1 MNINNFKAAEFTP
14 TWLKDIFDK
23 QQKLLDKYKDIEK
36 MPALPVSIHTHEGQK
51 WIKDFLWRVTEELGE
66 SYEAQLQIQVQDQA
80 YDADVFM
87 DIDQH
92 QKLVAQ
98 YEVHQIEELIDALHF
113 IVELIIIVG
122 KDWQWARDLLND
134 NDEKRVLGLSK
145 DISQDYWE
153 VAYWLGMVGNT
164 LKNKPWKQ
172 TQMQT
177 DDKKFYRNLGYAFVS
192 LFNCLAE
199 LGYDEREVF
208 SFYDR
213 KNQVNTFRQRSK
225 Y

>member
-1 MNINNFKAAEFTP
+1 MNINNFEAAEFTP
-14 TWLKDIFDK
+14 KWLDHIFEK

-36 MPALPVSIHTHEGQK
+36 MPALPVSVHTHEGQK

-66 SYEAQLQIQVQDQA
+66 SYEAALQLQDLRLEYKASVKFSIEK
-80 YDADVFM
+80 YS
-87 DIDQH
+87 
-92 QKLVAQ
+92 KLSEQ
-98 YEVHQIEELIDALHF
+98 YETHQIEELIDALHF
-113 IVELIIIVG
+113 IVELVIIVG
-122 KDWQWARDLLND
+122 KDAQWARDLLND
-134 NDEKRVLGLSK
+134 NNEKRILGLSD
-145 DISQDYWE
+145 DISKDYWE

-172 TQMQT
+172 TEMQT
-177 DDKKFYRNLGYAFVS
+177 DDKKFYRNLGYAFVA

-199 LGYDEREVF
+199 LGYDEPEVF

-213 KNQVNTFRQRSK
+213 KNQVNEFRQRSK

>member
-14 TWLKDIFDK
+14 TWLEDIFDK
-23 QQKLLDKYKDIEK
+23 QENLLGKYKDIEK

-66 SYEAQLQIQVQDQA
+66 SYEAQLQLNDLVAEYNSSNTISSDEFVTKQDQ
-80 YDADVFM
+80 
-87 DIDQH
+87 
-92 QKLVAQ
+92 
-98 YEVHQIEELIDALHF
+98 YETHQIEELIDALHF

-122 KDWQWARDLLND
+122 KDWEWARDLLNE
-134 NDEKRVLGLSK
+134 NDEKRVIGLSNH
-145 DISQDYWE
+145 ISEEYWE
-153 VAYWLGMVGNT
+153 VSYWLGMVGNT

-177 DDKKFYRNLGYAFVS
+177 DDKKFYQNLGYAFVA

-199 LGYDEREVF
+199 LGYDEAEVF

-213 KNQVNTFRQRSK
+213 KNQVNAFRQRSK